1 MYQADF
7 ICTYKLMDDASD
19 QEDMYR
25 IQVLQAFDLNEWN
38 NDVIKAIVSDLYI
51 ELKDIPAMKQI
62 FDQARRNS
70 NVIEMLALF
79 DDDERVNENDII
91 FYFLF
96 NFEYF
101 DMIHRCI
108 VDYLL
113 NNTIHEKYTN
123 QLLVAL
129 E

>member
-38 NDVIKAIVSDLYI
+38 NDVIKDIVNDLYTK
-51 ELKDIPAMKQI
+51 LKDFPAMKQI
-62 FDQARRNS
+62 FDRARGNS

-108 VDYLL
+108 VDYFA
-113 NNTIHEKYTN
+113 NNTIHEKYVTN
-123 QLLVAL
+123 LLNAL
-129 E
+129 

>member
-7 ICTYKLMDDASD
+7 ICTYKLMEDASD

-38 NDVIKAIVSDLYI
+38 NDTIKDIVNDLYTK
-51 ELKDIPAMKQI
+51 LKDTPAMKQI
-62 FDQARRNS
+62 FDRARRNS

-79 DDDERVNENDII
+79 DDDERVEENDII
-91 FYFLF
+91 LYFLF

-101 DMIHRCI
+101 DLLHRCI
-108 VDYLL
+108 VDYFA
-113 NNTIHEKYTN
+113 NNTIHEKYVTN
-123 QLLVAL
+123 LLNAL
-129 E
+129 

>member
-38 NDVIKAIVSDLYI
+38 NDVIKDIVNDLYTK
-51 ELKDIPAMKQI
+51 LKDIPAMKQI
-62 FDQARRNS
+62 FERARGNS
-70 NVIEMLALF
+70 SVIEMLALF
-79 DDDERVNENDII
+79 DDDECVNENDII

-108 VDYLL
+108 VDYFA
-113 NNTIHEKYTN
+113 NNTIHDKYTN
-123 QLLVAL
+123 KLLEAL
-129 E
+129 